1 MDEARKYFDSTLGPL
16 ELTKEKILEKDLAA
30 LKSSLKEIDHLISI
44 HESFPTVKIKI
55 SATAGAII
63 ATANQEAHFEIGIL
77 SILLERKKLILE
89 RIGLIENKNAISSI
103 IDLINQINDTELKS
117 KLDQELKDLKTRSE
131 IVHIEAKN
139 IEQLQIEEKI
149 RAEERAF
156 QMQLTLIQNKKEY
169 LKMFLEKQSMATL
182 VGAILLI
189 LITFAL
195 IIAVFFKGQTTEI
208 LNNALLVLLGYFFGQ
223 AVNKPTQTQG

>member
-1 MDEARKYFDSTLGPL
+1 M
-16 ELTKEKILEKDLAA
+16 
-30 LKSSLKEIDHLISI
+30 
-44 HESFPTVKIKI
+44 
-55 SATAGAII
+55 
-63 ATANQEAHFEIGIL
+63 
-77 SILLERKKLILE
+77 
-89 RIGLIENKNAISSI
+89 
-103 IDLINQINDTELKS
+103 INQINDTELKS